1 MATDIEAKTEPT
13 ADTNAEAQ
21 SEFKLDAKAE
31 LPLVSPIDIPA
42 AADPAP
48 AAEISAAAA
57 LAIEA
62 AKRRTIEAAKPA
74 GPKPAAPKPAAA
86 KPAKPEL
93 RDAEPDKPDFT
104 EQTLRLAIEMAA
116 ARSADET
123 RRRFFNMPVPAA
135 VAAQRQSWRTPLAA
149 AVVLAAVGG
158 AAFGSL
164 SGASLGYLW
173 FGSSGSNK
181 MDANALSAMKA
192 ELAELATLKASVDG
206 ATRGANGQFAKL
218 ADRLDRVEHAQA
230 EPSAKLTHIAEALD
244 RLEKKNVAAAAPL
257 AAPETTGSIG
267 APPASVDGPKGDK
280 LLQDWIVQDAR
291 HGHALVASRFGGVF
305 DVTTGS
311 MLPGLGHVQAIK
323 RQDGQW
329 VVLTEKGLITER

>member
-1 MATDIEAKTEPT
+1 MATDIEANTD
-13 ADTNAEAQ
+13 AAAEAKAELI
-21 SEFKLDAKAE
+21 SEPKLEAKTE

-48 AAEISAAAA
+48 AAGMAAAT
-57 LAIEA
+57 A
-62 AKRRTIEAAKPA
+62 APSIEAAKPT
-74 GPKPAAPKPAAA
+74 APKPSIA
-86 KPAKPEL
+86 KPATARPARPDF
-93 RDAEPDKPDFT
+93 RDAEPQRPDFGD
-104 EQTLRLAIEMAA
+104 QTLRLAIEMAA

-123 RRRFFNMPVPAA
+123 RKRFFNMPVPASA
-135 VAAQRQSWRTPLAA
+135 VAKPPTWRTPLAA

-181 MDANALSAMKA
+181 IEANALSTMKA

-230 EPSAKLTHIAEALD
+230 EPSAKLTHISEALD
-244 RLEKKNVAAAAPL
+244 RLEKKSAASAAPL
-257 AAPETTGSIG
+257 AAPETTGSIS
-267 APPASVDGPKGDK
+267 APPANADATKTDK

-305 DVTTGS
+305 DVAVGS

-329 VVLTEKGLITER
+329 VVLTDKGLISER

>member
-1 MATDIEAKTEPT
+1 MATEIEAKTDAEVNVEAKSETKIEP
-13 ADTNAEAQ
+13 
-21 SEFKLDAKAE
+21 KAE

-42 AADPAP
+42 AADPP
-48 AAEISAAAA
+48 PSSEIRAATAA
-57 LAIEA
+57 AIEA
-62 AKRRTIEAAKPA
+62 A
-74 GPKPAAPKPAAA
+74 KPAAA
-86 KPAKPEL
+86 KPAAAAAPKPAKAAAPE
-93 RDAEPDKPDFT
+93 AESHKTDFGDH
-104 EQTLRLAIEMAA
+104 TLRLAIEMAA

-135 VAAQRQSWRTPLAA
+135 NVAPRPSWRTPLAA

-173 FGSSGSNK
+173 FGSSGSSRI
-181 MDANALSAMKA
+181 DASALSTMKA

-230 EPSAKLTHIAEALD
+230 EPSAKLTHISEALD
-244 RLEKKNVAAAAPL
+244 RLEKKSVASAAPM
-257 AAPETTGSIG
+257 AAPETTGSIAA
-267 APPASVDGPKGDK
+267 APANVDGAKADK
-280 LLQDWIVQDAR
+280 LLQDWIVQDVR
-291 HGHALVASRFGGVF
+291 RGHALVASRFGGVF
-305 DVTTGS
+305 DVTAGS

-329 VVLTEKGLITER
+329 IVLTDKGMISER

>member
-1 MATDIEAKTEPT
+1 MATEIEAKTD
-13 ADTNAEAQ
+13 ADAEVNVETK
-21 SEFKLDAKAE
+21 SETKIEAKAE

-48 AAEISAAAA
+48 AAERRAAAA
-57 LAIEA
+57 HAIEA
-62 AKRRTIEAAKPA
+62 AKPPAAKPA
-74 GPKPAAPKPAAA
+74 AAASAA
-86 KPAKPEL
+86 KPAKSALPEV
-93 RDAEPDKPDFT
+93 EPQKPDFGD
-104 EQTLRLAIEMAA
+104 QTLRLAIEMAA

-123 RRRFFNMPVPAA
+123 RRKFFSMPVPAA
-135 VAAQRQSWRTPLAA
+135 AAAPRQSWRTPLAA

-173 FGSSGSNK
+173 FGSSGSSRI
-181 MDANALSAMKA
+181 DASALSTMKA

-230 EPSAKLTHIAEALD
+230 EPSAKLTHVSEALD
-244 RLEKKNVAAAAPL
+244 RLEKKSVAAAAPL
-257 AAPETTGSIG
+257 GAPETTGSIG
-267 APPASVDGPKGDK
+267 GPPASADASKSDK

-291 HGHALVASRFGGVF
+291 RGHALVASRFGGVF
-305 DVTTGS
+305 DVTVGS
-311 MLPGLGHVQAIK
+311 MLPGLGHVQTIR

-329 VVLTEKGLITER
+329 VVLTDKGLIGER